1 MAAGSRRPMRL
12 RIRARDGSGPGGG
25 RGGGGGASRTS
36 GRGSRTVTGGA
47 AVALATGVVR
57 DLSDPDGLLRP
68 LLRSVATRLAASRR
82 PGIGSVGER
91 YLRLDPP
98 SPAELAAPATSGA
111 APHPAGA
118 RPLGETAG
126 GEGGGE
132 DVVEAEVVEEDEDL
146 SVPGSEVGQDPGAR

>member
-57 DLSDPDGLLRP
+57 DLSDPDGLLRQRRRTVP
-68 LLRSVATRLAASRR
+68 ETRPPVAGGARRTGDFRCGTSSCRR
-82 PGIGSVGER
+82 PTTRRDGR
-91 YLRLDPP
+91 R
-98 SPAELAAPATSGA
+98 
-111 APHPAGA
+111 
-118 RPLGETAG
+118 
-126 GEGGGE
+126 
-132 DVVEAEVVEEDEDL
+132 
-146 SVPGSEVGQDPGAR
+146 